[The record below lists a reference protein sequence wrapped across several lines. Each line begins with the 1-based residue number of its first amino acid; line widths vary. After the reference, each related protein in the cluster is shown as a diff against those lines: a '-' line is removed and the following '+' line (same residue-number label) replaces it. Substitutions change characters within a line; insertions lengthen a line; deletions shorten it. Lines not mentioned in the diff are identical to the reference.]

1 LKQLRSSVRRTAA
14 ERVQLSSRLELV
26 AEAKVGDLDVQVA
39 IQQQV
44 LRLSQTPTDTHHHLQ
59 TERSAGNLGTD
70 ATGRTL
76 LLAAYTNRRLASSQ
90 VAATHCEVSLK

>member
-76 LLAAYTNRRLASSQ
+76 LIAAYTNRRLASSQ
-90 VAATHCEVSLK
+90 CSYSL

>member
-59 TERSAGNLGTD
+59 NG
-70 ATGRTL
+70 